1 MKKKIPP
8 IKLADFLKGNSDD
21 NTSSDKEKSPF
32 KLTRKYVLALLGL
45 GICWM
50 IASSL
55 FANTNQKTNSMLSP
69 ISTETSGSPKNNE
82 QAVETLGSGGGKS
95 SSNKIEEIEKKYEQ
109 QLTETLNNMAGV
121 SNVKVEINLESS
133 GRKVYQTNKTNRTQ
147 ETNETDKQGGTRN
160 IDDQSQ
166 EEQVVIIDN
175 GDKQEPVIVETE
187 MPRIRGVLIVAKGAQ
202 NLEIKQMI
210 REAVTRLLDVPS
222 YRVSVQPKK

>member
-8 IKLADFLKGNSDD
+8 IKLADFLKGNGDD
-21 NTSSDKEKSPF
+21 KTSSDKEKSPF

-69 ISTETSGSPKNNE
+69 ISTETSGKPKNNE
-82 QAVETLGSGGGKS
+82 KAVETLGSDGGKS
-95 SSNKIEEIEKKYEQ
+95 SSNKMEEYESKYEQ

-121 SNVKVEINLESS
+121 SNVKVVVNLEGS
-133 GRKVYQTNKTNRTQ
+133 GKNVYQTNKTNRTQ
-147 ETNETDKQGGTRN
+147 ETEETDKQGGKRN

-175 GDKQEPVIVETE
+175 GDKQEPVIAETE
-187 MPRIRGVLIVAKGAQ
+187 MPRIRGVLIIAKGAE
-202 NLEIKQMI
+202 NLEVKQMI